1 MPGWLKDNTGQMTSV
16 LVYTKIQKILLC
28 VFRPTIDTQIGTAQ
42 DVKERM
48 RNWSE
53 EMEPRIIG
61 WKVAALFILELTFHN
76 IWGRNKIKAKPADK
90 HELSENHWNDV
101 YSRVDDQS
109 RLEEPKLEP
118 AVMLKLNK
126 ELKGGIYVT
135 IEGWHHTL
143 MNQCGSS
150 FMMKYFTTRVT

>member
-1 MPGWLKDNTGQMTSV
+1 
-16 LVYTKIQKILLC
+16 
-28 VFRPTIDTQIGTAQ
+28 
-42 DVKERM
+42 
-48 RNWSE
+48 
-53 EMEPRIIG
+53 MEPRIIG
-61 WKVAALFILELTFHN
+61 WKVAALFILELTFHSL
-76 IWGRNKIKAKPADK
+76 WGRNKVKDNPAKK
-90 HELSENHWNDV
+90 NEVSENHWNDV